1 MKNNIRLFSRK
12 ASRHKIYLYGLL
24 AISCFNFVRCIGNL
38 PKEID
43 LPPSDSDNGGLF
55 LPRGFEALV
64 VADSIGR
71 ARHIAVNHNGD
82 IYVKLRSS
90 PDGEPGNVAM
100 RDTNNDGKADI
111 IERFGIYKNG
121 GNLAV
126 GMRIHDGYLYY
137 SSTGAVYRQKLTTG
151 KLIPDSK
158 VEVVLTD
165 DHAHGLD
172 HWHIAK
178 PMAFDDKGY
187 IYVPF
192 GSPSNACQP
201 LDREQPINQSFAG
214 TPGASGTYPC
224 PELVD
229 HAGIWKFDLN
239 KSGQTQKDGVRI
251 STGIRSVVAIDWNKE
266 DKTLYAAI
274 HGRDNLSVMYPQLY
288 SAWDN
293 AVLPAEEFVK
303 VTEGSNFGWPYY
315 YYDPF
320 NKKRML
326 SPEYGGDRMKAAAE
340 NQYDQPLV
348 AFPAHWAP
356 NDLLFYTGNQF
367 PDRYRKGAFIVF
379 HGSNNRA
386 PYPQAGYF
394 VCFVPFEN
402 GKPSGKWE
410 VFADGF
416 AKDPIISNF
425 QAEYQPMGLAMGPDG
440 SLYLTDSHKG
450 KIWRIMYKRDKMKF
464 NAADIEA
471 MEKRKELAHIRTP
484 DKVSDNLEKDNKESA
499 GMKLYNTYCRSCH
512 QSDGNGDD
520 NHFPPLSGSE
530 WVQGDKQR
538 LIKIILEG
546 MDGPMQV
553 KGKVYHGTM
562 PKNNFLD
569 DDQIAD
575 ILTYIRQ
582 SFGNNASIVDS
593 KEVKKVRSL
602 HVPRFD

>member
-1 MKNNIRLFSRK
+1 MMRSIKVFSGKFSR
-12 ASRHKIYLYGLL
+12 RNIFLYSLL
-24 AISCFNFVRCIGNL
+24 VILCLTFMRCRYSYSS
-38 PKEID
+38 EMD
-43 LPPSDSDNGGLF
+43 LPPSDPGNGGLI
-55 LPRGFEALV
+55 LPGGFEALV
-64 VADSIGR
+64 VSDSIGR
-71 ARHIAVNHNGD
+71 ARHIAVNDNGD
-82 IYVKLRSS
+82 LYVKLRSS
-90 PDGEPGNVAM
+90 PEGEPGNIAL
-100 RDTNNDGKADI
+100 RDTNGDGKADI

-126 GMRIHDGYLYY
+126 GMRIHNGYLYY
-137 SSTGAVYRQKLTTG
+137 SSTGVVYRQKLNPG
-151 KLIPDSK
+151 KLVPDSE
-158 VEVVLTD
+158 VEVMLTD

-178 PMAFDDKGY
+178 PMAFDDKGNM
-187 IYVPF
+187 YVPF

-201 LDREQPINQSFAG
+201 LDREQPINRSFAG
-214 TPGASGTYPC
+214 TPGTSGIYPC
-224 PELVD
+224 PELKD
-229 HAGIWKFDLN
+229 HAGIWKFDAN
-239 KSGQTQKDGVRI
+239 KHGQTQKDGMRI
-251 STGIRSVVAIDWNKE
+251 STGIRSVVALDWNKE
-266 DKTLYAAI
+266 DNTLYAAI

-288 SAWDN
+288 SEWDN

-303 VTEGSNFGWPYY
+303 VKEGSNFGWPYY

-320 NKKRML
+320 LKKRFL
-326 SPEYGGDRMKAAAE
+326 SPEYGGDRKKAANE
-340 NQYDQPLV
+340 NEYDQPLI

-402 GKPSGKWE
+402 GKPTGKWE

-450 KIWRIMYKRDKMKF
+450 KIWRIMYKGDKYKF
-464 NAADIEA
+464 NAADLEE
-471 MEKRKELAHIRTP
+471 MEKRKALAHIRTP
-484 DKVSDNLEKDNKESA
+484 DQVSDNLESGTEQSA

-530 WVQGDKQR
+530 WVRGDKQR
-538 LIKIILEG
+538 LINIILEG
-546 MDGPMQV
+546 SDGPIQV
-553 KGKVYHGTM
+553 KGKSYNGMM
-562 PKNNFLD
+562 PKNNFLP

-575 ILTYIRQ
+575 ILTFIRQ
-582 SFGNNASIVDS
+582 SFGNNASAV
-593 KEVKKVRSL
+593 KTQEVKKIRDQ
-602 HVPRFD
+602 R

>member
-1 MKNNIRLFSRK
+1 MMSNIKVFSGK
-12 ASRHKIYLYGLL
+12 ASRRNICLFGLL
-24 AISCFNFVRCIGNL
+24 ATLCLTFMRCRNSSS
-38 PKEID
+38 EMD
-43 LPPSDSDNGGLF
+43 LPPSDPGNGGLI
-55 LPRGFEALV
+55 LPGGFEALV

-71 ARHIAVNHNGD
+71 ARHIAVNDNGD
-82 IYVKLRSS
+82 LYVKLRSS
-90 PDGEPGNVAM
+90 PEGEPGNVAL
-100 RDTNNDGKADI
+100 RDTNGDGKADMF
-111 IERFGIYKNG
+111 ERFGIYKNG

-126 GMRIHDGYLYY
+126 GMRIHNSYLYY
-137 SSTGAVYRQKLTTG
+137 SSTGVVYRQKLNPG
-151 KLIPDSK
+151 KLVPDNEI
-158 VEVVLTD
+158 EVILTD

-178 PMAFDDKGY
+178 PMAFDDKGNM
-187 IYVPF
+187 YVPF

-201 LDREQPINQSFAG
+201 LDREQPINRSFAG
-214 TPGASGTYPC
+214 TPGTSGIYPC
-224 PELVD
+224 PELKD
-229 HAGIWKFDLN
+229 HAGIWKFDAN
-239 KSGQTQKDGVRI
+239 KHGQTQKDGIRI
-251 STGIRSVVAIDWNKE
+251 STGIRSVVAIDWNK
-266 DKTLYAAI
+266 DDNTLYAAI

-288 SAWDN
+288 SDWDN

-303 VTEGSNFGWPYY
+303 VKEGSNFGWPYY

-320 NKKRML
+320 LKKRIL
-326 SPEYGGDRMKAAAE
+326 SPEYGGDRKKAANE
-340 NQYDQPLV
+340 NEYDQPLI

-402 GKPSGKWE
+402 GKPTGKWE

-425 QAEYQPMGLAMGPDG
+425 QVEYQPMGLAMGPDG

-450 KIWRIMYKRDKMKF
+450 KIWRIMYKGDKYKF
-464 NAADIEA
+464 NAADLEE
-471 MEKRKELAHIRTP
+471 MEKRKAFAHIRTP
-484 DKVSDNLEKDNKESA
+484 DQVSDDLERGTEQSA

-546 MDGPMQV
+546 SDGSIQV
-553 KGKVYHGTM
+553 KGKSYNGIM
-562 PKNNFLD
+562 PKNNFLP

-575 ILTYIRQ
+575 ILTFIRQ
-582 SFGNNASIVDS
+582 SFGNNASAV
-593 KEVKKVRSL
+593 KTQEVKKVRDL
-602 HVPRFD
+602 R